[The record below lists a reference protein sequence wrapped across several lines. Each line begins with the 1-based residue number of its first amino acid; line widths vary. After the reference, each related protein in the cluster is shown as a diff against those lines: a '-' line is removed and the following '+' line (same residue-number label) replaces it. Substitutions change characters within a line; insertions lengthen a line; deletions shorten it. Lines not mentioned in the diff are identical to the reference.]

1 MRTLTAFLVTVVL
14 TVILP
19 ITDEA
24 LVDAE
29 AILAVVAG
37 SGAEQRICCCEGRTE
52 QITREVSQSLWDAQD
67 SWLAFPY
74 FWQNFKNCH
83 RNEPLSLMRDVRK
96 VRGGENQRK
105 LWREILG
112 CKMLALGLQARQQCK
127 VIDGDTCGCS
137 SSRTHVSLE
146 SC

>member
-37 SGAEQRICCCEGRTE
+37 SGAEQRICCCRENRAV
-52 QITREVSQSLWDAQD
+52 TRRLAQSLWDAQNLLRLRGPCPALEAVISARMAD
-67 SWLAFPY
+67 S
-74 FWQNFKNCH
+74 
-83 RNEPLSLMRDVRK
+83 
-96 VRGGENQRK
+96 K
-105 LWREILG
+105 LVLG
-112 CKMLALGLQARQQCK
+112 
-127 VIDGDTCGCS
+127 DWS
-137 SSRTHVSLE
+137 SNDLDRV
-146 SC
+146 

>member
-52 QITREVSQSLWDAQD
+52 QITREVSQSLWDAQNLLRLGVCPALEAVISARMAD
-67 SWLAFPY
+67 S
-74 FWQNFKNCH
+74 
-83 RNEPLSLMRDVRK
+83 
-96 VRGGENQRK
+96 K
-105 LWREILG
+105 LVLG
-112 CKMLALGLQARQQCK
+112 
-127 VIDGDTCGCS
+127 DWS
-137 SSRTHVSLE
+137 SNDLDRA
-146 SC
+146 